1 VRLFLSRRID
11 MTLRAFKLRYGKEE
25 VSFKIPEDQLLC
37 EIRGR
42 NVNPLPDLESAYRYA
57 LGHPIDSPPLREVVK
72 PGERVAITVSDITRA
87 WQRNDQT
94 LPILIETLN
103 EAGIPDENIKII
115 IAVGGHRQNT
125 EGEFVQLCGK
135 EVCHRVEV
143 VNHDARDMENMVYL
157 GKTSRG
163 TEVSVNKIIREVD
176 KLILAGGVI
185 YHYLSGYA
193 GGRKSILPGIS
204 SIKTIQQNHM
214 LAMGPE
220 LGTGINPHS
229 APKITRGNEAH
240 EDMMEIAT
248 LVKPDFIVNI
258 VPNLEDE
265 IAGVFAGNWASAWL
279 DATRLVD
286 EIFGVEI
293 EEEADIV
300 IATAGGYP
308 KDINLYQS
316 AKTMDNARY
325 AVKKGGVAIV
335 LLECPD
341 ILEPQDFFAWF
352 DYPSTLEMERALR
365 ENFTIAG
372 WTALK
377 ELECHDKGHYILL
390 TRKGNADFARRAKLH
405 PVSNMGEALEIAY
418 KRCGTDNPKITVMPQ
433 GANTLPILNES
444 R

>member
-1 VRLFLSRRID
+1 
-11 MTLRAFKLRYGKEE
+11 MTLREFKLKYGKNE
-25 VSFKIPEDQLLC
+25 VSFNIPADQLLY

-57 LGHPIDSPPLREVVK
+57 LEHPIDSPPLREIVK
-72 PGERVAITVSDITRA
+72 PGEKVAITVSDITRA

-94 LPILIETLN
+94 LPILIEVLN
-103 EAGIPDENIKII
+103 EAGVPDENIKII

-125 EGEFVQLCGK
+125 EEEFVQLCGK

-143 VNHDARDMENMVYL
+143 VNHDPWDMDNIVYL

-163 TEVSVNKIIREVD
+163 TEVSVNKIIKEVD
-176 KLILAGGVI
+176 KLILTGGVI

-204 SIKTIQQNHM
+204 SMKTIQQSHM

-229 APKITRGNEAH
+229 APKITKGNEAH
-240 EDMMEIAT
+240 EDMMEIAAF
-248 LVKPDFIVNI
+248 VKPDFIVNT

-265 IAGVFAGNWASAWL
+265 IAGVFAGNWVSAWL
-279 DATRLVD
+279 EATRLVD
-286 EIFGVEI
+286 EMCGFEI

-316 AKTMDNARY
+316 AKPMDNARY
-325 AVKKGGVAIV
+325 AMKKGGVAIV

-352 DYPSTLEMERALR
+352 DYPSTLEMEKALR

-377 ELECHDKGHYILL
+377 ELECHDKGYYIVL
-390 TRKGNADFARRAKLH
+390 TRKENADFARRAKLD
-405 PVSNMGEALEIAY
+405 PVSSMREALEIAY
-418 KRCGTDNPKITVMPQ
+418 KKCGTDNPKITVMPQ
-433 GANTLPILNES
+433 AANTFPILKEKHLTFEEET
-444 R
+444 